1 LDALDAGK
9 PGLNGGGEQQ
19 VASAGSSGQRAAS
32 TARQAAESRW
42 VERTA
47 RVGLAA
53 RGLVYVL
60 IGILAFQIAFVD
72 RAERADQKGA
82 FQTLAQNG
90 FGKLVLWLVIIG
102 FVGYGVWQA
111 TEAAWGHR
119 RERDERKRIA
129 NRAESAVKAVIYLVL
144 AVVAFRVV
152 TGSSQ
157 GDQGGEQVT
166 AKLLQLPGGRFLVG
180 LAGVVI
186 VAAAVLLT
194 WRGLRTEFE
203 EHLDLAELG
212 PKSQS
217 AVINLGK
224 AGYLARGI
232 VFTLV
237 GILVVAAA
245 VTFDPDKA
253 RGMDAA
259 LRQVAAQPYGPWLL
273 GLMALGLMCFGV
285 YSFAESRYRRL

>member
-1 LDALDAGK
+1 MT
-9 PGLNGGGEQQ
+9 
-19 VASAGSSGQRAAS
+19 SAGDSGQRAAS
-32 TARQAAESRW
+32 AARQAADSKW
-42 VERTA
+42 IERAA

-60 IGILAFQIAFVD
+60 IGILALQIAFVD

-90 FGKLVLWLVIIG
+90 FGKLVLWLVILG
-102 FVGYGVWQA
+102 FLGYGLWQA

-119 RERDERKRIA
+119 RELDDRKRTA

-157 GDQGGEQVT
+157 GGQGGEQVT
-166 AKLLQLPGGRFLVG
+166 AKLLQLPGGQVLVG
-180 LAGVVI
+180 LAGVAI
-186 VAAAVLLT
+186 VAAAVVLA
-194 WRGLRTEFE
+194 WRGLRTKFE
-203 EHLDLAELG
+203 EHLDLSELG
-212 PKSQS
+212 PGARS

-224 AGYLARGI
+224 VGYIARGI

-259 LRQVAAQPYGPWLL
+259 LRQVAARPYGPWLL
-273 GLMALGLMCFGV
+273 GLMALGLMCFGA

>member
-1 LDALDAGK
+1 M
-9 PGLNGGGEQQ
+9 
-19 VASAGSSGQRAAS
+19 ASTGSSGRRAAD
-32 TARQAAESRW
+32 TARRTAESRW
-42 VERTA
+42 IERTA

-60 IGILAFQIAFVD
+60 IGILALQIAFVD

-90 FGKLVLWLVIIG
+90 FGRAVLWLVIIG

-119 RERDERKRIA
+119 TERDDRKRAA
-129 NRAESAVKAVIYLVL
+129 NRAESAIKAVIYLVL

-157 GDQGGEQVT
+157 GGQGSEQVT
-166 AKLLQLPGGRFLVG
+166 AEVLQLPGGQILVG
-180 LAGVVI
+180 LAGVAI
-186 VAAAVLLT
+186 VAAAVLLA
-194 WRGLRTEFE
+194 WRGLRTKFE
-203 EHLDLAELG
+203 EHLDLSELG
-212 PKSQS
+212 PGARS
-217 AVINLGK
+217 ALINLGK
-224 AGYLARGI
+224 AGYIARGI

-259 LRQVAAQPYGPWLL
+259 LRQVAARPYGPWLL
-273 GLMALGLMCFGV
+273 SLMALGLMCFGM

>member
-1 LDALDAGK
+1 M
-9 PGLNGGGEQQ
+9 
-19 VASAGSSGQRAAS
+19 ASAGDSGQRAAN
-32 TARQAAESRW
+32 TARQAANTARQAADSRW
-42 VERTA
+42 LERTA

-72 RAERADQKGA
+72 RATQADQQGA

-90 FGKLVLWLVIIG
+90 FGKAILWLVILG
-102 FVGYGVWQA
+102 FVGYGLWQA

-119 RERDERKRIA
+119 TERDDRKRTA
-129 NRAESAVKAVIYLVL
+129 SRVESAVKAVIYLML

-152 TGSSQ
+152 TGTST
-157 GDQGGEQVT
+157 GGQGGEQVT
-166 AKLLQLPGGRFLVG
+166 AKLLQLPGGQVLVG

-186 VAAAVLLT
+186 VAAAVLLA
-194 WRGLRTEFE
+194 WRGLRTKFE
-203 EHLDLAELG
+203 EHLNLSELG
-212 PKSQS
+212 PGARS
-217 AVINLGK
+217 AVVNLGK
-224 AGYLARGI
+224 VGYVARAI
-232 VFTLV
+232 VFSLV
-237 GILVVAAA
+237 GILVLAAA

-273 GLMALGLMCFGV
+273 SLMALGLMCFGA
-285 YSFAESRYRRL
+285 YSLAESRYRRL

>member
-1 LDALDAGK
+1 VEVNSK
-9 PGLNGGGEQQ
+9 M
-19 VASAGSSGQRAAS
+19 ASAGSSGQQAAS
-32 TARQAAESRW
+32 AARQAADNKW
-42 VERTA
+42 IERTA

-60 IGILAFQIAFVD
+60 IGILALQIAFVD
-72 RAERADQKGA
+72 RAEQADQQGA

-90 FGKLVLWLVIIG
+90 FGKAILWLVILG
-102 FVGYGVWQA
+102 FVGYGLWQA

-119 RERDERKRIA
+119 REPDDRKRTASRI
-129 NRAESAVKAVIYLVL
+129 ESAIKAVIYLIL

-152 TGSSQ
+152 TGTSRS
-157 GDQGGEQVT
+157 GQGGEQVT
-166 AKLLQLPGGRFLVG
+166 AQALQLTGGQVLVG
-180 LAGVVI
+180 LAGVAI
-186 VAAAVLLT
+186 VAAAVLLA
-194 WRGLRTEFE
+194 WRGLRTKFE

-212 PKSQS
+212 PGARS
-217 AVINLGK
+217 ALITLGK
-224 AGYLARGI
+224 VGYVARSI
-232 VFTLV
+232 VFALV
-237 GILVVAAA
+237 GILVVVAA

-273 GLMALGLMCFGV
+273 SLMALGLMCFGV

>member
-1 LDALDAGK
+1 
-9 PGLNGGGEQQ
+9 
-19 VASAGSSGQRAAS
+19 VASAGKTGQRAAS
-32 TARQAAESRW
+32 ATRQAADSRW
-42 VERTA
+42 IERTA

-53 RGLVYVL
+53 RGLVYAL

-72 RAERADQKGA
+72 RAKRADQQGA
-82 FQTLAQNG
+82 FQTLAHNG
-90 FGKLVLWLVIIG
+90 FGKFVLWLVIIG

-111 TEAAWGHR
+111 SEAAWGHR
-119 RERDERKRIA
+119 RELDERKRTV
-129 NRAESAVKAVIYLVL
+129 NRVESAIKAVIYLIL

-157 GDQGGEQVT
+157 AGQGGEQVT
-166 AKLLQLPGGRFLVG
+166 AKLLQLPGGQVLVG
-180 LAGVVI
+180 LAGVAI
-186 VAAAVLLT
+186 VAAAVVLA

-203 EHLDLAELG
+203 EHLDLSELG
-212 PKSQS
+212 PRARA

-224 AGYLARGI
+224 VGYIARGI

-237 GILVVAAA
+237 GILVVVAAL
-245 VTFDPDKA
+245 TFDPDKA

-273 GLMALGLMCFGV
+273 GLTALGLLCFGA
-285 YSFAESRYRRL
+285 YSFAEARYRRL

>member
-1 LDALDAGK
+1 M
-9 PGLNGGGEQQ
+9 
-19 VASAGSSGQRAAS
+19 ASASSSGQQAAD
-32 TARQAAESRW
+32 TARRAAESRW
-42 VERTA
+42 IERTA

-90 FGKLVLWLVIIG
+90 FGKAVLWLVIIG
-102 FVGYGVWQA
+102 FVGYGLWQA
-111 TEAAWGHR
+111 TEAIWGHR
-119 RERDERKRIA
+119 REQDDRKRTA
-129 NRAESAVKAVIYLVL
+129 GRVESAIKAVIYLVL
-144 AVVAFRVV
+144 AVVALRVV

-157 GDQGGEQVT
+157 GGQGGEQVT
-166 AKLLQLPGGRFLVG
+166 AKLLQLTGGQVLVG
-180 LAGVVI
+180 LAGVAI
-186 VAAAVLLT
+186 VAAAVLLA
-194 WRGLRTEFE
+194 WRGLRTKFE
-203 EHLDLAELG
+203 EHLNLAELG
-212 PKSQS
+212 PRARS

-224 AGYLARGI
+224 VGYVARGI
-232 VFTLV
+232 VFALV

-245 VTFDPDKA
+245 VTFDPGKA

-259 LRQVAAQPYGPWLL
+259 LRQVAARPYGPWLL
-273 GLMALGLMCFGV
+273 GLMALGLMCFGA

>member
-1 LDALDAGK
+1 M
-9 PGLNGGGEQQ
+9 
-19 VASAGSSGQRAAS
+19 ASADSSGQRAAN
-32 TARQAAESRW
+32 TARQAADSRW
-42 VERTA
+42 IERTA

-72 RAERADQKGA
+72 RAEQADQQGA

-90 FGKLVLWLVIIG
+90 FGKAILWLVILG
-102 FVGYGVWQA
+102 FVGYGLWQA

-119 RERDERKRIA
+119 REPDARKRTA
-129 NRAESAVKAVIYLVL
+129 NRIESAIKAAIYLLL

-152 TGSSQ
+152 TGTGRS
-157 GDQGGEQVT
+157 GQGGEQVT
-166 AKLLQLPGGRFLVG
+166 AKALQLPGGQVLVA

-186 VAAAVLLT
+186 VAAAVLLA
-194 WRGLRTEFE
+194 WRGLRTKFE
-203 EHLDLAELG
+203 EHLDLSELG
-212 PKSQS
+212 PGARS
-217 AVINLGK
+217 ALITLGK
-224 AGYLARGI
+224 VGYVARGI
-232 VFTLV
+232 VFSLV
-237 GILVVAAA
+237 GLLVVVAA

-273 GLMALGLMCFGV
+273 SLMALGLMCFGA

>member
-1 LDALDAGK
+1 M
-9 PGLNGGGEQQ
+9 
-19 VASAGSSGQRAAS
+19 ASADSSGQQAARA
-32 TARQAAESRW
+32 ARQAADSKW
-42 VERTA
+42 IERTA

-53 RGLVYVL
+53 RGLVYAL

-72 RAERADQKGA
+72 RAEQADQQGA

-90 FGKLVLWLVIIG
+90 FGKAILWLVILG
-102 FVGYGVWQA
+102 FVGYGLWQA

-119 RERDERKRIA
+119 TERDDRKRTA
-129 NRAESAVKAVIYLVL
+129 SRVESAVKAVIYLIL

-152 TGSSQ
+152 TGSSR
-157 GDQGGEQVT
+157 GGQGGEQVT
-166 AKLLQLPGGRFLVG
+166 AKLLQLPGGQLLVG

-194 WRGLRTEFE
+194 WRGLQTKFE
-203 EHLDLAELG
+203 EHLDLSELG
-212 PKSQS
+212 PGARSL
-217 AVINLGK
+217 VINLGK
-224 AGYLARGI
+224 VGYVARGI
-232 VFTLV
+232 VFALV
-237 GILVVAAA
+237 GILVVTAA

-273 GLMALGLMCFGV
+273 SLMALGLMCFGA

>member
-1 LDALDAGK
+1 MT
-9 PGLNGGGEQQ
+9 
-19 VASAGSSGQRAAS
+19 SAGDSGQRAAS
-32 TARQAAESRW
+32 AARQAADSKW
-42 VERTA
+42 IERAA

-60 IGILAFQIAFVD
+60 IGILALQIAFVD

-90 FGKLVLWLVIIG
+90 FGKLVLWLVILG
-102 FVGYGVWQA
+102 FLGYGLWQA

-119 RERDERKRIA
+119 RELDDRKRTA

-157 GDQGGEQVT
+157 GGQGGEQVT
-166 AKLLQLPGGRFLVG
+166 AKLLQLPAGQVLVG
-180 LAGVVI
+180 LAGVAI
-186 VAAAVLLT
+186 VAAAVVLA
-194 WRGLRTEFE
+194 WRGLRTKFE
-203 EHLDLAELG
+203 EHLDLSELG
-212 PKSQS
+212 PGVRS

-224 AGYLARGI
+224 VGYIARGI

-259 LRQVAAQPYGPWLL
+259 LRQVAARPYGPWLL
-273 GLMALGLMCFGV
+273 GLMALGLMCFGA